1 MRPTS
6 IAARVL
12 AAGALI
18 AAIAVT
24 PATAVRDNSYTVH
37 PLVSDQAGQAPVLD
51 PSLVNPWGLAASPT
65 GGAWWVADNG
75 TGVSTL
81 YLGTGAKAA
90 LEVSIPGGVPTGV
103 VFNDGSEF
111 VITSGAASG
120 RAVFIFASA
129 GGIIS
134 GWNPAVPGPPVSTV
148 AVPAAL
154 REGAIYTGLAI
165 GSSGASSFLYAA
177 DFHNARVDV
186 FDGQF
191 QLTTLAGSFSDPAL
205 PAGYAPFGIHTI
217 GGRVF
222 VTYAQQDA
230 EAEDPVRGNSLGF
243 VNVFDTNGN
252 FVARVAGRGQLNAPW
267 GLALAPADFGHSSG
281 DFLVGNFGDGRIT
294 AYEEVSSGVFEAS
307 GQLRG
312 ARGGPLSIDGLRA
325 LGFGNG
331 VTTGP
336 RNTLFFTAG
345 PDGGTHGLFGSI
357 TAD

>member
-1 MRPTS
+1 MRTRLDRS
-6 IAARVL
+6 
-12 AAGALI
+12 
-18 AAIAVT
+18 T
-24 PATAVRDNSYTVH
+24 PATAVRDKSYTVH
-37 PLVSDQAGQAPVLD
+37 PLVSDQAGLAPVFD

-81 YLGTGAKAA
+81 YLGTGAKVS
-90 LEVSIPGGVPTGV
+90 LEASIPGGVPTGV
-103 VFNDGSEF
+103 VFEPGSGF
-111 VITSGAASG
+111 VVTNGVDSAS
-120 RAVFIFASA
+120 ALFIFASE

-134 GWNPAVPGPPVSTV
+134 GWHPSVAPVTTAKPAVT
-148 AVPAAL
+148 
-154 REGAIYTGLAI
+154 REGAVYTGLAFASLF
-165 GSSGASSFLYAA
+165 GSDFLYAA

-186 FDGQF
+186 FDHNF
-191 QLTTLAGSFSDPAL
+191 DLTTLAGSFSDPAL

-217 GGRVF
+217 GGRIF
-222 VTYAQQDA
+222 VTYAKQDA
-230 EAEDPVRGNSLGF
+230 AAEDAVAGHGLGF

-252 FVARVAGRGQLNAPW
+252 LIERFAERGQLNAPW
-267 GLALAPADFGHSSG
+267 GVVLAPGDFGRSSG
-281 DFLVGNFGDGRIT
+281 DFLVGNVGNGRIT
-294 AYEEVSSGVFEAS
+294 AYEEVSSGVFEAK

-331 VTTGP
+331 ITTGP

-345 PDGGTHGLFGSI
+345 PADETHGLFGSI

>member
-1 MRPTS
+1 MRRIST
-6 IAARVL
+6 AARVL
-12 AAGALI
+12 AAFAVI
-18 AAIAVT
+18 VAVAAT

-81 YLGTGAKAA
+81 YLGTGAKAS

-103 VFNDGSEF
+103 VFNGGPEF

-120 RAVFIFASA
+120 RAFFIFASE

-134 GWNPAVPGPPVSTV
+134 GWNPMVPTAGSMI
-148 AVPAAL
+148 AVPAAS

-165 GSSGASSFLYAA
+165 GSSGVSDFLYAA
-177 DFHNARVDV
+177 DFHNARIDV
-186 FDGQF
+186 FDDDF
-191 QLTTLAGSFSDPAL
+191 QLTTLAGSFSDPTL

-222 VTYAQQDA
+222 VTYAKQDA
-230 EAEDPVRGNSLGF
+230 DAENPVRGNSLGF

-252 FVARVAGRGQLNAPW
+252 LIERVAERGQLNAPW
-267 GLALAPADFGHSSG
+267 GLALAPADFGRSSG

-294 AYEEVSSGVFEAS
+294 AYEVSSGVFEAS

-331 VTTGP
+331 ITTGP
-336 RNTLFFTAG
+336 KNTLFFTAG
-345 PDGGTHGLFGSI
+345 PENETHGLVGSI